1 MQKDHSSV
9 DWFSANV
16 LILVQMRMGPNRARE
31 IKFYS
36 TASPL
41 HSLSL
46 SLSLWRAVGGLAR
59 VLLQTDLKCY
69 PQICMPEI
77 LLSLPLV
84 RQIPPQSLALEFTGV
99 QISHFITP
107 TFQVSKSQP
116 ILTNCYQWPH
126 TPTSSK
132 EYIS

>member
-46 SLSLWRAVGGLAR
+46 SLSLEGSWRSCTR
-59 VLLQTDLKCY
+59 PLQTDLKCY

>member
-1 MQKDHSSV
+1 METPDAERPFLGGLVFGKRADP
-9 DWFSANV
+9 SANADGAKSSSR
-16 LILVQMRMGPNRARE
+16 Q
-31 IKFYS
+31 
-36 TASPL
+36 
-41 HSLSL
+41 SLSL